1 MDEVNTP
8 FETAYD
14 DASQHEIANT
24 NTVTQVM
31 NSHGPRTPD
40 GPRTR
45 SRTRS
50 DARRRDG
57 RRARGGGRARGGR
70 RARGGGR
77 RRRPR
82 GEAMT
87 PEEIE
92 LCKKRRDQS
101 KKAAYEQSTTDN
113 YKNYVKKI
121 NMYYVTEHSELCN
134 LDEGVIDLVKFDEAI
149 STEDGMKTQA
159 QNFGIFIA
167 SLLHYRLQNPDN
179 TPMAARLGT
188 KSSYRSAFGWYIWS
202 RRNEAIP
209 LEWNSQ
215 LKQQFRGLKKLE
227 NKRKQRGLLP
237 MKEGKDKMTPALFKE
252 IGEFFLKEGL
262 VCDHFNHTAQWN
274 LMCRHMNVAD
284 ITVSALGWTVDCIS
298 MQFGRTKNTE
308 GDQTPIVKHVYAN
321 PLKPEVR

>member
-1 MDEVNTP
+1 MDGVNTP
-8 FETAYD
+8 FEAAD
-14 DASQHEIANT
+14 DANQTQHEIANP
-24 NTVTQVM
+24 NTRP
-31 NSHGPRTPD
+31 HDPRTPD
-40 GPRTR
+40 YPRTR
-45 SRTRS
+45 SRSRIE
-50 DARRRDG
+50 ARRRDD
-57 RRARGGGRARGGR
+57 RRDRGGR
-70 RARGGGR
+70 RARGGR

-82 GEAMT
+82 REAMT

-92 LCKKRRDQS
+92 LCKRRRDQS

-121 NMYYVTEHSELCN
+121 NIYYVTEHPELCN
-134 LDEGVIDLVKFDEAI
+134 LDEGVIDIVKFDETI

-159 QNFGIFIA
+159 QNFGTFIA
-167 SLLHYRLQNPDN
+167 SLLHFRLLNPDN

-188 KSSYRSAFGWYIWS
+188 KSSFRSAFGWYIWA

-227 NKRKQRGLLP
+227 NKRKQRGELP

-252 IGEFFLKEGL
+252 IGGFFLKEGL

-284 ITVSALGWTVDCIS
+284 ITVSALGWTIDCIS
-298 MQFGRTKNTE
+298 IQFGRTKSKE